1 MKITFLGP
9 AHPYR
14 GGIATFNERL
24 ARQFISE
31 SKEVDIRTFSLQYPG
46 LLFPGKSQYTS
57 NPPPEDIMI
66 RREINSIN
74 PVNWLKMG
82 YRLKRKDQ
90 ISSCQVLDSFS
101 GTMLCHGGKNSQ
113 IKQVYC
119 GDLTCG
125 QCLSS

>member
-82 YRLKRKDQ
+82 YRLKKERPD
-90 ISSCQVLDSFS
+90 ILLP
-101 GTMLCHGGKNSQ
+101 GTGLLFWHHALPRWQ
-113 IKQVYC
+113 E
-119 GDLTCG
+119 
-125 QCLSS
+125 